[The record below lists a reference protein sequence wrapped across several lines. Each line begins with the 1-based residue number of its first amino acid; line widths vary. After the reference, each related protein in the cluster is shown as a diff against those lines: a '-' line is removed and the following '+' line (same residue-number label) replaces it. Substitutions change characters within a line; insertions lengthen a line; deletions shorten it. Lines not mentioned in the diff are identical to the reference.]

1 MVDLKDLKLPE
12 LNKGILSKKMEKAL
26 GEQAWHT
33 DHGAAVSQAYNL
45 AQVAFL
51 AKCRDG
57 GYDHCAWLDS
67 DIFVHKGTVPWV
79 DGAIQRQSENP
90 QDFVAMFSNP
100 SVDDVFST
108 AGFSS
113 RYFIYHKEALRH
125 LLPLDPPMLTHP
137 LLVSFDAELRTP

>member
-1 MVDLKDLKLPE
+1 MLSQLRSKQVVDEMVDLKDLKLSE
-12 LNKGILSKKMEKAL
+12 LNKGVLSKKIEKVL
-26 GEQAWHT
+26 GEQAWHQ
-33 DHGAAVSQAYNL
+33 GQAYNL

-51 AKCRDG
+51 AKCLDG

-100 SVDDVFST
+100 SLGDDSLT
-108 AGFSS
+108 KGFSS
-113 RYFIYHKEALRH
+113 R
-125 LLPLDPPMLTHP
+125 
-137 LLVSFDAELRTP
+137 